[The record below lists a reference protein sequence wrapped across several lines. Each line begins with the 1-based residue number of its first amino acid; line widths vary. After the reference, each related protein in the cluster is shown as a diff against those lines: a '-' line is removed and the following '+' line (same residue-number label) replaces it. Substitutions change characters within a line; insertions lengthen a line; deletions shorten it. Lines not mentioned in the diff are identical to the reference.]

1 MIRYA
6 ILVLAILT
14 GSTAYAQERSA
25 SSCGWLVFADVTK
38 ANAVE
43 RSCRYAIQAAG
54 YDKSPKS
61 SEWFNR
67 CGAIVNA
74 AIASCSDTDN
84 ACVKEGLKPLYPQ
97 ICNIEKQIGP
107 K

>member
-1 MIRYA
+1 MIRAA
-6 ILVLAILT
+6 IVSLTILT
-14 GSTAYAQERSA
+14 GSAAYAQSLS
-25 SSCGWLVFADVTK
+25 SSCGWLVFADITK

-61 SEWFNR
+61 SEWFGR

-74 AIASCSDTDN
+74 AMAPCPDTDN
-84 ACVKEGLKPLYPQ
+84 ACVKESLKSLRPQ
-97 ICNIEKQIGP
+97 ICAIEKQIGP

>member
-1 MIRYA
+1 MIR
-6 ILVLAILT
+6 IVLVSLALFT
-14 GSTAYAQERSA
+14 GSVASAQPWS
-25 SSCGWLVFADVTK
+25 SSCGWLVFTDVTK

-61 SEWFNR
+61 TEWFNR
-67 CGAIVNA
+67 CGAIVNG
-74 AIASCSDTDN
+74 AIAPCPDTDN
-84 ACVKEGLKPLYPQ
+84 ACVKEKLAPLRPQ
-97 ICNIEKQIGP
+97 ICNIEKEIGP

>member
-1 MIRYA
+1 MIRAA
-6 ILVLAILT
+6 IVTLAILT
-14 GSTAYAQERSA
+14 GSAAVAQQPVS

-61 SEWFNR
+61 TEWFSR